1 MIRTPKFSGTST
13 VCRIF
18 AGFSLASR
26 KRVNESRGDIGQ
38 MKLFGIFAIFVATIA
53 FSATGDPVRSANAL
67 GPANAPVTIEFF
79 SDLQCPQCARYEPIV
94 KSLKDEY
101 GDKVRMVLRH
111 FPLNTHEHAVL
122 AACAAEAAANQ
133 GKFWQMA
140 EALYK
145 TQWMWASAPAPR
157 TILMDQAKNL
167 GLDLDQFQKDLDGT
181 ECRERIDADGAYG
194 LALGVKTAPSVLIN
208 GFNVPN
214 TEFNE
219 NGFRA
224 AIKAA
229 LAKTGQ

>member
-1 MIRTPKFSGTST
+1 MK
-13 VCRIF
+13 IF
-18 AGFSLASR
+18 GSAKLSAIPIALFLITMRLAAAPA
-26 KRVNESRGDIGQ
+26 NE
-38 MKLFGIFAIFVATIA
+38 
-53 FSATGDPVRSANAL
+53 VRPANVL
-67 GPANAPVTIEFF
+67 GPADAPVTIEFF

-94 KSLKDEY
+94 KSLKTEF

-111 FPLNTHEHAVL
+111 FPLKAHEHAVL

-133 GKFWQMA
+133 GKFWQMV

-157 TILMDQAKNL
+157 TILMDQAKDL
-167 GLDLDQFQKDLDGT
+167 GLDLDQFQKDLDRT
-181 ECRERIDADGAYG
+181 ECRERIDADQAHGQ
-194 LALGVKTAPSVLIN
+194 ALGVKTAPSVLIN
-208 GFNVPN
+208 GYNVPN
-214 TEFNE
+214 TEFSE